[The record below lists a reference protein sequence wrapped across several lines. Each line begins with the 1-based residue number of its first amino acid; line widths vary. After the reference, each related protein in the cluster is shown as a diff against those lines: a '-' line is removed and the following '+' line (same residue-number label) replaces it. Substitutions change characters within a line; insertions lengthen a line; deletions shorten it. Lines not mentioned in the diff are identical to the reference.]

1 MAPAAGD
8 ILFVD
13 TNVLLTATDESR
25 PHHRSAPPLVCF
37 PIRVECL

>member
-13 TNVLLTATDESR
+13 TNVSLTATDESR
-25 PHHRSAPPLVCF
+25 RQHRSAPPLVCF